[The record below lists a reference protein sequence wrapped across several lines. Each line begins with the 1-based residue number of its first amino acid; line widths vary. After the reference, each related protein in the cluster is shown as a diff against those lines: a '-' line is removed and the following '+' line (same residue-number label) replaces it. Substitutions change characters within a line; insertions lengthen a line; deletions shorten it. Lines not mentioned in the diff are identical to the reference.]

1 MLRVDQNWSS
11 KEHRVSKG
19 NLVVH
24 SHCGSRSSRFV
35 SPKWKEYEFFYKPGL
50 LSATPS
56 FVAPHQPRLD
66 WYDWEFIQGPIS
78 TFSLPSFRQMWFAA
92 LSHYQHE
99 PWLAF
104 FLYRLLTNQAQV
116 LRLIHTNPFSSTPPK
131 QLRVSLYRYN
141 FTRPPSKDYWQREL
155 INQEWFPTITLES
168 KWFMSY
174 IEQQNMLQKEEPP
187 SKHFL
192 LDLIR
197 SISNWMN
204 GTIFT
209 WFPVFMALV
218 FMILRKVLCTKPDQP
233 VVVKKDNDW
242 YQPVPLKEKDN

>member
-1 MLRVDQNWSS
+1 
-11 KEHRVSKG
+11 
-19 NLVVH
+19 
-24 SHCGSRSSRFV
+24 
-35 SPKWKEYEFFYKPGL
+35 
-50 LSATPS
+50 
-56 FVAPHQPRLD
+56 
-66 WYDWEFIQGPIS
+66 
-78 TFSLPSFRQMWFAA
+78 MWFAA

-116 LRLIHTNPFSSTPPK
+116 LHLIQNNPFPSTPPK
-131 QLRVSLYRYN
+131 QLRVSLFRYN

-174 IEQQNMLQKEEPP
+174 IEQQNMLQKDEPP
-187 SKHFL
+187 SKHFH

-233 VVVKKDNDW
+233 IVVKKDNDW
-242 YQPVPLKEKDN
+242 YQPVPSKDKDN